1 MKIVL
6 ARIDDRFIHG
16 QVLTRWIKIHAADRI
31 IVVSNEVAQD
41 EMRKTLILS
50 VAPSNVKA
58 SAVSISKM
66 AKAFHSPR
74 YEDTTAMLLFEN
86 PGDIVSLIE
95 AGVPIETVNVG
106 GMRFEN
112 NRRQITKSVSVTEK
126 DIKAFE
132 QLQELGV
139 KLELSTA
146 VRFERRLYA
155 DFKKRN
161 KILEGGF

>member
-16 QVLTRWIKIHAADRI
+16 QVLTRWIKTNAADRI
-31 IVVSNEVAQD
+31 IIVSDEVAAD

-66 AKAFHSPR
+66 TKAFHSLR
-74 YEDTTAMLLFEN
+74 YQDTTAMLLFEN
-86 PGDIVSLIE
+86 PTDIVALVQ

-106 GMRFEN
+106 GMRFAN
-112 NRRQITKSVSVTEK
+112 DRKQITKSVSVTEK
-126 DIKAFE
+126 DIDAFE
-132 QLQELGV
+132 KLQELGV
-139 KLELSTA
+139 KLELRQLPSDSSEN
-146 VRFERRLYA
+146 FIQLL
-155 DFKKRN
+155 RN
-161 KILEGGF
+161 ETKIK

>member
-139 KLELSTA
+139 KLELRQPPSDSS
-146 VRFERRLYA
+146 E
-155 DFKKRN
+155 DFMQILRN
-161 KILEGGF
+161 ATKS

>member
-31 IVVSNEVAQD
+31 IVVSDEVAQD

-66 AKAFHSPR
+66 AKAFHSSR

-139 KLELSTA
+139 KLELRQLPSDSS
-146 VRFERRLYA
+146 E
-155 DFKKRN
+155 DFMQILRN
-161 KILEGGF
+161 ATKS

>member
-1 MKIVL
+1 
-6 ARIDDRFIHG
+6 
-16 QVLTRWIKIHAADRI
+16 
-31 IVVSNEVAQD
+31 
-41 EMRKTLILS
+41 
-50 VAPSNVKA
+50 
-58 SAVSISKM
+58 
-66 AKAFHSPR
+66 SPR

-132 QLQELGV
+132 QLHELGV
-139 KLELSTA
+139 KLELRQLPSDSS
-146 VRFERRLYA
+146 E
-155 DFKKRN
+155 DFMQILRN
-161 KILEGGF
+161 ATKS

>member
-16 QVLTRWIKIHAADRI
+16 QVLTRWIKTNAADRI
-31 IVVSNEVAQD
+31 IIVSDEVAAD

-66 AKAFHSPR
+66 TKAFHSPR
-74 YEDTTAMLLFEN
+74 YQDTAAMLLFEN
-86 PGDIVSLIE
+86 PADIVALVQ

-106 GMRFEN
+106 GMRFAN
-112 NRRQITKSVSVTEK
+112 DRKQITKSVSVTEK
-126 DIKAFE
+126 DIDAFE
-132 QLQELGV
+132 KLQELGV
-139 KLELSTA
+139 KLELRQLPSDSSEN
-146 VRFERRLYA
+146 FIQLL
-155 DFKKRN
+155 RN
-161 KILEGGF
+161 ETKIK

>member
-31 IVVSNEVAQD
+31 IVVSDEVAQD

-132 QLQELGV
+132 QLHGLGV
-139 KLELSTA
+139 KLELRQLPSDSS
-146 VRFERRLYA
+146 E
-155 DFKKRN
+155 DFMQILRN
-161 KILEGGF
+161 ATKS

>member
-31 IVVSNEVAQD
+31 IVVSDEVAQD

-126 DIKAFE
+126 DIKSFE
-132 QLQELGV
+132 QLHELGV
-139 KLELSTA
+139 KLELRQLPSDSS
-146 VRFERRLYA
+146 E
-155 DFKKRN
+155 DFMQMLRN
-161 KILEGGF
+161 ATKS

>member
-31 IVVSNEVAQD
+31 IVVSDEVAQD

-139 KLELSTA
+139 MLELRQLPSDSS
-146 VRFERRLYA
+146 E
-155 DFKKRN
+155 DFMQILRN
-161 KILEGGF
+161 ATKS

>member
-31 IVVSNEVAQD
+31 IVVSDEVAQD

-126 DIKAFE
+126 DIKSFE
-132 QLQELGV
+132 QLHELGV
-139 KLELSTA
+139 KLELRQLPSDSS
-146 VRFERRLYA
+146 E
-155 DFKKRN
+155 DFMQILRN
-161 KILEGGF
+161 ATKS

>member
-16 QVLTRWIKIHAADRI
+16 QVLTRWIKTNAADRI
-31 IVVSNEVAQD
+31 IVVSDEVAAD

-66 AKAFHSPR
+66 TKAFHSPR
-74 YEDTTAMLLFEN
+74 YQDTTAMLLFES
-86 PGDIVSLIE
+86 PSDIVALVE

-106 GMRFEN
+106 GMRFAN
-112 NRRQITKSVSVTEK
+112 DRQQITKSVSVTKK
-126 DIKAFE
+126 DIDAFE
-132 QLQELGV
+132 KLHELGV
-139 KLELSTA
+139 KLELRQLPSDSSDN
-146 VRFERRLYA
+146 FIQLL
-155 DFKKRN
+155 RN
-161 KILEGGF
+161 ETKIK

>member
-16 QVLTRWIKIHAADRI
+16 QVLTRWIKTNATDRI
-31 IVVSNEVAQD
+31 IIVSDEVASD

-66 AKAFHSPR
+66 TKAFHSPR
-74 YEDTTAMLLFEN
+74 YQDTTAMPLFES
-86 PGDIVSLIE
+86 PADIVALVQ

-106 GMRFEN
+106 GMRFAN
-112 NRRQITKSVSVTEK
+112 DRKQITKSVSVTEK
-126 DIKAFE
+126 DIDAFE
-132 QLQELGV
+132 KLQELGV
-139 KLELSTA
+139 KLEPRQLPSDSSEN
-146 VRFERRLYA
+146 FIQLL
-155 DFKKRN
+155 RN
-161 KILEGGF
+161 ETKIK

>member
-31 IVVSNEVAQD
+31 IVVSDEVAQD

-126 DIKAFE
+126 DIKFFE
-132 QLQELGV
+132 QLHGLGV
-139 KLELSTA
+139 KLNRGSCRQIRAKTLC
-146 VRFERRLYA
+146 RF
-155 DFKKRN
+155 
-161 KILEGGF
+161 